1 MIKNKIAQKTLA
13 FALISAASFAAAPAF
28 AQTMDDWAA
37 SCVQHQGARQ
47 AENASQ
53 FSKAAQ
59 NDPYLTG
66 IGQKDVKGPNPEQL
80 ATGVNPGNFSCTATV
95 KGAFDSFLKSSG
107 SIFGIDLG
115 SLFGNSANGICSS
128 VNKTIGQTVGGMNIQ
143 CPRVDNIPG
152 FSSSCS
158 SAVRSAANTATRSAT
173 SYTAPVSTPNYSN
186 TSSGSSSIGSN
197 VSCWFTGNC

>member
-13 FALISAASFAAAPAF
+13 FALISAASFAAAPVF

-37 SCVQHQGARQ
+37 TCIQHQGARQ

-53 FSKAAQ
+53 FSKAAEI
-59 NDPYLTG
+59 DPYIIKMG
-66 IGQKDVKGPNPEQL
+66 SKDVGGPNPEQL

-107 SIFGIDLG
+107 SIFGIDLS

-143 CPRVDNIPG
+143 CPRVEGIPG

-158 SAVRSAANTATRSAT
+158 SAVRSATSAARGAT
-173 SYTAPVSTPNYSN
+173 SYSAPATSAPTYSN

-197 VSCWFTGNC
+197 VACWFTGNC